1 MAKNFLEVF
10 PSLNIAEP
18 LRELLALTEVEKVT
32 STRDRSS
39 IRIYVK
45 SPRLI
50 HKQNIYDLEKGIKD
64 QLFPDKQV
72 TVKIH
77 EKYCLSGQY
86 TPEKLLKIYKDSLL
100 LELKHYS
107 IIEYAMFRKSQIRFE
122 QEDRMVLTVEDTMV
136 NRDRTGELKRV
147 LEKVFA
153 ERCGLPVEVRFAYIP
168 LPAESAENSLSER
181 SKRRRRPS
189 TGATT
194 GTSWKPWE
202 AFRQRARR
210 KKSF

>member
-39 IRIYVK
+39 IRVYVK

-72 TVKIH
+72 TVKIQ
-77 EKYCLSGQY
+77 ERYRLSGQY

-107 IIEYAMFRKSQIRFE
+107 IIEYSMFRKSQIRFE
-122 QEDRMVLTVEDTMV
+122 QEDLMVLTVEDTMV

-153 ERCGLPVEVRFAYIP
+153 ERCGLP
-168 LPAESAENSLSER
+168 ESAENSLSER
-181 SKRRRRPS
+181 LKRRHRLS

-194 GTSWKPWE
+194 GKSWKPWE
-202 AFRQRARR
+202 AFRQRAWRE
-210 KKSF
+210 KSF